1 MRRRAATAMPIAMP
15 ALAPVD
21 IPEDALLTRFDMGK
35 AFVGAIKRRARKGD
49 VMPSI
54 EDMLSGLVLVF
65 FDLRSTRRVELEIAR
80 GLQA

>member
-21 IPEDALLTRFDMGK
+21 MPEDALLTRFDMGK

-49 VMPSI
+49 VMPRI
-54 EDMLSGLVLVF
+54 EDMLSGYGARVL
-65 FDLRSTRRVELEIAR
+65 RPAKHETC
-80 GLQA
+80 